1 MLTLQDSVVG
11 REQWFVEDS
20 VWLQSWEAIGQGLQS
35 KVFMCYNFT
44 KTEELGAMG
53 FYKLEE
59 NLYAELSKWV
69 PPVNK
74 RFDVLSSCNGEWLS
88 IRGLAFHMWRMDIFL
103 ENWGILWW
111 LR

>member
-1 MLTLQDSVVG
+1 MLTLQDLVVG
-11 REQWFVEDS
+11 IEQWFEEDS
-20 VWLQSWEAIGQGLQS
+20 VWLQSWEAIEQGLQS

-88 IRGLAFHMWRMDIFL
+88 IRGLAFHMWRVDIFL

>member
-20 VWLQSWEAIGQGLQS
+20 VWLQSWEAIEQGLQS

-44 KTEELGAMG
+44 KAEELGALG

-59 NLYAELSKWV
+59 NL
-69 PPVNK
+69 
-74 RFDVLSSCNGEWLS
+74 
-88 IRGLAFHMWRMDIFL
+88 
-103 ENWGILWW
+103 
-111 LR
+111 